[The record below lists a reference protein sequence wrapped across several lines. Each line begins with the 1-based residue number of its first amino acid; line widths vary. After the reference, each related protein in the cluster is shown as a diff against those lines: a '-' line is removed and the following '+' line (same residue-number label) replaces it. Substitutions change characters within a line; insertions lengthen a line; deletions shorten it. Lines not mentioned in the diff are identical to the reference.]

1 MKAQTI
7 IRPALSGLVIIAG
20 MLFIAGCEKSTTGEP
35 KTDNISPEVIS
46 VTPVNNSNSVNLD
59 SRLTILFSEKMSAP
73 SITAQSFTLKKG
85 ETILPGNITL
95 SNDSLAIFTPAQN
108 LENSTVY
115 SATLMTTVSDLSGNH
130 ITQEYKW
137 SFTTAA
143 LKDVTAPLVL
153 TVIPS
158 AGTADVTTSI
168 IPEVNFSETINSS
181 TVNSSTFI
189 LKQGQSIIPGTITVS
204 GSSAKFSPSS
214 PLNAGTM
221 YNVNLTTGIKDLA
234 GNALA
239 STYSWSF
246 TTKFAAAGKSFSAD
260 VVPVLILCN
269 TCHTHGWTTSSN
281 ASSFY
286 TNLLNQGYIN
296 LSSPASGKIYNKL
309 TGGHPSNNTVSQ
321 EQKTTVLTW
330 INEGSKNN

>member
-7 IRPALSGLVIIAG
+7 IRRALPGLFIIAG
-20 MLFIAGCEKSTTGEP
+20 LLLIGGCEKSTTGEP
-35 KTDNISPEVIS
+35 KIDNISPEVIS

-59 SRLTILFSEKMSAP
+59 SRLTILFSEKISAS

-85 ETILPGNITL
+85 TSVLAGNINL
-95 SNDSLAIFTPAQN
+95 SNDSIAVFTPAQN
-108 LENSTVY
+108 FENSTLY

-130 ITQEYKW
+130 IAQEYKW

-143 LKDVTAPLVL
+143 LNDVTAPSVL

-158 AGTADVTTSI
+158 AGTIDVTTAI
-168 IPEVNFSETINSS
+168 IPEVNFNEAINPS

-189 LKQGQSIIPGTITVS
+189 LKQGQSIIPGSITVS
-204 GSSAKFSPSS
+204 GSTAKFTPAS
-214 PLNAGTM
+214 PLNTGTL

-239 STYSWSF
+239 SVYSWSF
-246 TTKFAAAGKSFSAD
+246 TTKNAVTGKSFSTD
-260 VVPVLILCN
+260 VVPILNLCN

-286 TNLLNQGYIN
+286 TNLLNQGYISS
-296 LSSPASGKIYNKL
+296 SSPASGKIYSKL
-309 TGGHPSNNTVSQ
+309 TAGHPSNNTVSQ